1 MECGA
6 IPTPVPVGKLR
17 LSQISLQ
24 PRARH
29 TCEELQAEHP
39 LCIAQAP
46 IFFPHFILLLTLLM
60 QTASVNVDCRKA
72 DWLECFISCITGCH
86 TPTRVVKEDEE
97 GSRSEPHGIPKHN
110 SELCSRIA
118 HYSSAQNRHFWR
130 DTTDTLSG
138 SSQDGDWPIHSHIYV
153 MTY

>member
-1 MECGA
+1 MRRNTYSRTSREVKA
-6 IPTPVPVGKLR
+6 FTDQLAAT
-17 LSQISLQ
+17 
-24 PRARH
+24 RARH

-39 LCIAQAP
+39 LCITQAP
-46 IFFPHFILLLTLLM
+46 IFFPHFTLLLTLLM

-72 DWLECFISCITGCH
+72 EWLEYFISCIIGCH
-86 TPTRVVKEDEE
+86 TPARVVKEDEE
-97 GSRSEPHGIPKHN
+97 SSRSEPHGTSKHN

-118 HYSSAQNRHFWR
+118 HYSSARNRHFWR
-130 DTTDTLSG
+130 DTTDALSG